1 MLTIVS
7 LRLHNTGIYFK
18 MSLHFF
24 ETEIMNKIGDRAMPI
39 HDFSFALENPISAL
53 LNKPAHDFKRA
64 DFVKI
69 IEQRKIERITFHYTG
84 LDGHLK
90 ELKFPIPDRRRAEVI
105 LAEGERAD
113 GSSLF
118 KGMVDATLSDL
129 YVVPDYKTAF
139 LNPFDDCSLDFVC
152 RYLIRN
158 GERASFALDN
168 ILANANL
175 HFEKNTGL
183 ELYALGELEF
193 YLIFDK
199 EPNIFRLE
207 KQQGYHESA
216 PFIKGGEILDEI
228 VHYITQITGAVKY
241 AHSEV
246 GYVDDLKGDLA
257 QIRGKS
263 VEQLEVEFL
272 PSPIDEMADAIMLGR
287 WIIRNVAF
295 QYGCLATFTPKI
307 EKGIAGNGLHFHLE
321 LMKKGKN
328 IMLDK
333 HNRLSEPAR
342 RLVGGLCEYA
352 DTLTAFGNTVASS
365 YLRLVP
371 KQEAPTR
378 IFWSD
383 SNRSAL
389 IRVPLAWSDVKN
401 LAKAIN
407 PQEDS
412 DINDL
417 RIKQT
422 VELRSPDGSAL
433 VHLLLAGVVLAA
445 EWGIRENRSL
455 ELAEKL
461 YGGDN
466 ISQDKNTMDFF
477 PKLPSSCVESSRLLT
492 EKRNLYEKDG
502 IFPAGIIDYVIGLL
516 KNENDAD
523 LSRKLAQLSGTDYLR
538 EVRKVMHRDLH
549 RH

>member
-1 MLTIVS
+1 
-7 LRLHNTGIYFK
+7 
-18 MSLHFF
+18 
-24 ETEIMNKIGDRAMPI
+24 MNKIGEKAMST
-39 HDFSFALENPISAL
+39 HDFSFALENPLSSL
-53 LNKPAHDFKRA
+53 LNKPANEFQRA

-90 ELKFPIPDRRRAEVI
+90 ELKFPIPDRRRADVI

-139 LNPFDDCSLDFVC
+139 LNPFDDCSLDFIC
-152 RYLIRN
+152 RYLTRE
-158 GERASFALDN
+158 GKRAVFALDN
-168 ILANANL
+168 ILANANSY
-175 HFEKNTGL
+175 FKKNTGL

-193 YLIFDK
+193 YLLLDK
-199 EPNIFRLE
+199 EPNIFQLG
-207 KQQGYHESA
+207 KQRGYHESA
-216 PFIKGGEILDEI
+216 PFIKGGDVLDEI

-241 AHSEV
+241 SHSEV
-246 GYVDDLKGDLA
+246 GYVDDLKSDLTE
-257 QIRGKS
+257 IRGKS

-272 PSPIDEMADAIMLGR
+272 PRPIDEMADAIMLGR

-307 EKGIAGNGLHFHLE
+307 EKGMAGNGLHFHLE

-333 HNRLSEPAR
+333 TKGLSETAR

-371 KQEAPTR
+371 KQEAPTS

-383 SNRSAL
+383 LNRSAL
-389 IRVPLAWSDVKN
+389 IRVPLAWSDVKD
-401 LAKAIN
+401 LARAIN
-407 PQEDS
+407 PQEES
-412 DINDL
+412 DINNFSS
-417 RIKQT
+417 KQT

-433 VHLLLAGVVLAA
+433 VHLLLAGVTMAA
-445 EWGIRENRSL
+445 EWGIREDRSL

-461 YGGDN
+461 YGNADIASN
-466 ISQDKNTMDFF
+466 KKKMDAF
-477 PKLPSSCVESSRLLT
+477 PQLPSSCMESSRLLAK
-492 EKRNLYEKDG
+492 KRALYEKEG
-502 IFPAGIIDYVIGLL
+502 IFPASIIDYVIELL
-516 KNENDAD
+516 KNEGDAD
-523 LSRKLAQLSGTDYLR
+523 LSLKLAKLSGADFLR